1 MLSFIVIIVITIFL
15 IVKNRNNSEKLLFII
30 ISFLTIL
37 MTFTIYLFQL
47 ELRLVPT
54 LNQVQHIE
62 NQFPPSKV
70 FFRLLFYFFISAFLY
85 DFLTKK
91 LNSKV
96 KKPALFPDLR
106 IFKKIKAKISGKYT
120 NNISYDMLFFM
131 IQTSNYALTIGKE
144 FAFLE
149 KKILAKNQKSVY
161 ANYLNLLFR
170 LKKTIYDNDVF
181 MNFRSIKTITTFLER
196 LTKANIFLKTRS
208 TSWVDGRI

>member
-1 MLSFIVIIVITIFL
+1 MNNNQLKLLKSRFRYYFQRNWWSFIIFLSFIVIIVITIFL

-106 IFKKIKAKISGKYT
+106 IFKKIKAKINGKYT

-131 IQTSNYALTIGKE
+131 IKNSNYALTIGKE

-149 KKILAKNQKSVY
+149 KKN
-161 ANYLNLLFR
+161 
-170 LKKTIYDNDVF
+170 
-181 MNFRSIKTITTFLER
+181 
-196 LTKANIFLKTRS
+196 
-208 TSWVDGRI
+208 TS